1 MYIQSVYNS
10 KCSINNL
17 HFQRKQQHLKS
28 RSHLTNALNTNRL
41 LFICWTI
48 NLKASLLNTQHT
60 VPDAEAWAASAS
72 TSSNHTYTANRGDK
86 HSSNSASE
94 APQLDCRRSKVPA
107 EPRKIRVIPPCLL
120 SSFSPA
126 SDVTVMVKLGGV
138 SDNTAR
144 KHTEQLLGC
153 FPQQTLPAIYCCS
166 TLKIRTSPV
175 FSFQQKPTNRTLT

>member
-1 MYIQSVYNS
+1 M
-10 KCSINNL
+10 
-17 HFQRKQQHLKS
+17 KS

-41 LFICWTI
+41 LFIFI

-60 VPDAEAWAASAS
+60 VPDAEAAALPCS
-72 TSSNHTYTANRGDK
+72 
-86 HSSNSASE
+86 
-94 APQLDCRRSKVPA
+94 DCRRSKVFA
-107 EPRKIRVIPPCLL
+107 EPRKVGVISPCLL

-126 SDVTVMVKLGGV
+126 SDVTVMVKLGGF

-166 TLKIRTSPV
+166 ALEIRTSPV
-175 FSFQQKPTNRTLT
+175 FSFQQIQTNRTLT